1 MAHLRINI
9 GGMTGV
15 PCQQRIED
23 QVRELRGV
31 HAVVICLE
39 RGHADVEYADEF
51 VGPERILA
59 AIEGAGYAA
68 RLGG

>member
-23 QVRELRGV
+23 RIRDLHGV

-39 RGHADVEYADEF
+39 RGHADVEYADED
-51 VGPERILA
+51 VDPERILA
-59 AIEGAGYAA
+59 AIADAGYAA
-68 RLGG
+68 RIGG